1 MNVRQVKGV
10 EKPGEMWER
19 ISFLCL
25 SLSQFLYKYESTI
38 ASLLIKYN
46 TVHTRTVIE
55 DNMQYLVSVTDLR
68 IANSLVCGKR
78 LADSALKNLYRY

>member
-1 MNVRQVKGV
+1 MLDRLKGL
-10 EKPGEMWER
+10 KKQGKCGKG
-19 ISFLCL
+19 FLFYV

-55 DNMQYLVSVTDLR
+55 DNMQYLVRVTDLR

>member
-1 MNVRQVKGV
+1 MLDRLKGLKNQGKCGKGFIFSV
-10 EKPGEMWER
+10 
-19 ISFLCL
+19 

-55 DNMQYLVSVTDLR
+55 DNMQYLVSVTGLR

>member
-1 MNVRQVKGV
+1 MLDRLKGL
-10 EKPGEMWER
+10 KKQGKCGKG
-19 ISFLCL
+19 FLFYV

-55 DNMQYLVSVTDLR
+55 NNMQYLVSVTDLR